1 LTQIW
6 ESAFRFYLLYLKDY
20 IKIKISG
27 FLILLVFSFS
37 FSFTVAQTKT
47 NLEIF
52 YGLVDSSVAKIDQN
66 INSKDLKVT
75 FSTGDYY
82 RLFQNQVIAD
92 FVKLGRNILS
102 DSIKTSP
109 GFETINYSI
118 DNANV
123 KYGDMERNGLLGD
136 FVMQRKIDLSGSY
149 SISKETVISER
160 FDYAYIDTVSVDD
173 AKAIENPSFPFTQ
186 AEIPSEPFFSSLLEP
201 AIAIGSAALAVIL
214 FFTIRSK

>member
-1 LTQIW
+1 M
-6 ESAFRFYLLYLKDY
+6 FYLKDY
-20 IKIKISG
+20 INIKISG
-27 FLILLVFSFS
+27 FLFLLIFP
-37 FSFTVAQTKT
+37 FSFTLSDAQTKT

-52 YGLVDSSVAKIDQN
+52 YSLVDSSVAKINQN
-66 INSKDLKVT
+66 INSKNLKVT

-92 FVKLGRNILS
+92 FVKLGRTVLS
-102 DSIKTSP
+102 DSTKLSSD
-109 GFETINYSI
+109 FETINYSI

-136 FVMQRKIDLSGSY
+136 FVMQRKIELSGSY
-149 SISKETVISER
+149 SISKETVSSER
-160 FDYAYIDTVSVDD
+160 YDFAYTDTVSVDN

-186 AEIPSEPFFSSLLEP
+186 AEIPSEPFFSGLFEP

>member
-1 LTQIW
+1 
-6 ESAFRFYLLYLKDY
+6 LLYLKDY

-27 FLILLVFSFS
+27 FLFLLVFSFS
-37 FSFTVAQTKT
+37 FTFAVAQTKT

-52 YGLVDSSVAKIDQN
+52 YGLVDSSVAKINQN
-66 INSKDLKVT
+66 INSKNLKVT

-92 FVKLGRNILS
+92 LGKLGRTILS
-102 DSIKTSP
+102 DSTKISS

-149 SISKETVISER
+149 SISKETVFSER

-173 AKAIENPSFPFTQ
+173 AKVIENTSFPFTQ
-186 AEIPSEPFFSSLLEP
+186 TEIPSEPFFSSLLEP

>member
-109 GFETINYSI
+109 GFETINYFI

>member
-1 LTQIW
+1 M
-6 ESAFRFYLLYLKDY
+6 FYLKDY
-20 IKIKISG
+20 INIKISG
-27 FLILLVFSFS
+27 FLFLLIFPFSFA
-37 FSFTVAQTKT
+37 FSDAQTKT

-52 YGLVDSSVAKIDQN
+52 YGLVDSSVAKINQN
-66 INSKDLKVT
+66 INSRNLKVT

-92 FVKLGRNILS
+92 FVKLGRTVLS
-102 DSIKTSP
+102 DSAKTSP
-109 GFETINYSI
+109 DFETINYSI

-136 FVMQRKIDLSGSY
+136 FVMQRKIELSGSY
-149 SISKETVISER
+149 SISKETISSER
-160 FDYAYIDTVSVDD
+160 YDFAYMDTVSVDN

-186 AEIPSEPFFSSLLEP
+186 AEIPSEPFFSGLFEP

>member
-1 LTQIW
+1 M
-6 ESAFRFYLLYLKDY
+6 LYLKDY

-52 YGLVDSSVAKIDQN
+52 YGLVDSSVAKINQN

>member
-1 LTQIW
+1 MTQIW

-20 IKIKISG
+20 IKIKICG

-52 YGLVDSSVAKIDQN
+52 YGLVDSSVAKINQN

-186 AEIPSEPFFSSLLEP
+186 AEIPSEPFFPSLLEP

>member
-160 FDYAYIDTVSVDD
+160 FDYVYIDTVSVDD

>member
-102 DSIKTSP
+102 GSIKTSP

-160 FDYAYIDTVSVDD
+160 FDYVYIDTVSVDD

>member
-173 AKAIENPSFPFTQ
+173 AKSLENPSFPFTQ